1 MYLKNEEKQKK
12 LIKFLLSNSQTAKQ
26 HKRVEQQ
33 EEGKTR
39 G

>member
-1 MYLKNEEKQKK
+1 MYLKNGEKII